1 MDSNRS
7 GGREA
12 APGRGLSILLVEDE
26 ASIRSLAREF
36 LVREG
41 HRVAEAGGVREAR
54 TALASGA
61 FDVLLVDLTL
71 PDGDGGAFAVE
82 AAAGRPGLRCVL
94 MSGGPSTRSPGDGG
108 FRFLAKPYRSAD
120 LLGILGQDLPEAV
133 VPRPGLE
140 PG

>member
-7 GGREA
+7 GGGEA
-12 APGRGLSILLVEDE
+12 GPGRGLSILLVEDE
-26 ASIRSLAREF
+26 AAIRSLAREF

-41 HRVAEAGGVREAR
+41 HRVAEAANLREAR
-54 TALASGA
+54 ARLASGTYE
-61 FDVLLVDLTL
+61 VLLVDLTL
-71 PDGDGGAFAVE
+71 PDGDGGAFAAE
-82 AAAGRPGLRCVL
+82 AAAQRPGLRCVL
-94 MSGGPSTRSPGDGG
+94 MSGGPSARSPGEGG

-120 LLGILGQDLPEAV
+120 LLGMLGEDLPEAV